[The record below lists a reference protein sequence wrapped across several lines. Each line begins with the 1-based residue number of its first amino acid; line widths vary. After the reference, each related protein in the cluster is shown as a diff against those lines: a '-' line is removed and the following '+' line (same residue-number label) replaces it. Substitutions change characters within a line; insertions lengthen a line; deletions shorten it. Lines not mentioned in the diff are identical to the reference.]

1 MKVIGL
7 SCFYHDSAVALI
19 EDGDVVAAAQEE
31 RFTRKKH
38 DPRFPF
44 NALTWILAHRGVGI
58 NEIDAVVY
66 YENKQKKLARI
77 KETYLNSWPRKF
89 KAYAEAMESQS
100 KKQNFEAIIREVY
113 GYEGYCVE
121 SEHHLSHASSAFYPS
136 PFNEAAILTM
146 DGVGEWDT
154 TTFGIGEKTRL
165 SITDSI
171 VYPDSVGLLYSV
183 MTRYCGF
190 KVNSGEYKLMGLAP
204 YGEPVYA
211 ELIKNKM
218 IEVQNDG
225 SYQLNRDVFGW
236 FEEFASVEEAVERV
250 FGEKKRK
257 QEDKLS
263 SFYADVAASIQHV
276 TEEIVLKT
284 AYHVKKKTGQ
294 KNLCMAGGVALNC
307 VANGKLVREQIF
319 DRVWIQ
325 PAAGDAGTALGAAL
339 HFYYEKTGLKDRGV
353 HAFSPYLG
361 PSYENEEIETSLVA
375 VGANFEKDKN
385 IIKTAA
391 KYLTEGMIVGWF
403 QGAAEFGPRALG
415 NRSILA
421 DPRSEEMQKKL
432 NLKIKFRESFR
443 PFAPSVLEENVAEWF
458 ETEQDSP
465 YMLLV
470 ADVSSSK
477 RLELEKD
484 VGELSRFDQLNI
496 KTTEIPAVTHVD
508 YSARVQ
514 TVSSKRNKKYYDLIK
529 EFKHLTGCPVIVNT
543 SFNVRGEP
551 IVTSPEDAYRCFMRT
566 NMDCLAIGDYVLL
579 KENQTNYE
587 ESLDWKNE
595 FVLD

>member
-19 EDGDVVAAAQEE
+19 EDGEVVAAAQEE

-44 NALTWILAHRGVGI
+44 NALTWVLARRGVGI

-66 YENKQKKLARI
+66 YESKQKKLTRI
-77 KETYLNSWPRKF
+77 KSTYLYSWPRKF

-100 KKQNFEAIIREVY
+100 KKQNFEKIIREVY
-113 GYEGYCVE
+113 GYDGCCVE

-136 PFNEAAILTM
+136 PFDEAAILTM

-154 TTFGIGEKTRL
+154 TTFGVGEKTCL

-183 MTRYCGF
+183 MTSYCGF

-204 YGEPVYA
+204 YGDPVYA
-211 ELIKNKM
+211 GLIKNNLVE
-218 IEVQNDG
+218 IQDDG

-236 FEEFASVEEAVERV
+236 FEDFASVEAAIERV

-257 QEDKLS
+257 QEDKLCK
-263 SFYADVAASIQHV
+263 FYADVAASIQHV
-276 TEEIVLKT
+276 TEEIVLRT
-284 AYHVKKKTGQ
+284 AYHIKTQTG
-294 KNLCMAGGVALNC
+294 KNNLCMAGGVALNC

-339 HFYYEKTGLKDRGV
+339 HFYYEKSDLKERC
-353 HAFSPYLG
+353 AQKFSPYLG
-361 PSYENEEIETSLVA
+361 PSYENEEIEASLVA
-375 VGANFEKDKN
+375 LGANFEKDKL
-385 IIKTAA
+385 ITKTVA
-391 KYLTEGMIVGWF
+391 KYLTEGMVVGWF
-403 QGAAEFGPRALG
+403 QGRAEFGPRALG
-415 NRSILA
+415 NRSIIA

-443 PFAPSVLEENVAEWF
+443 PFAPSVLEDDVSEWF
-458 ETEQDSP
+458 EIEQDSP

-477 RLELEKD
+477 RLLLIEEEESLTGFNKL
-484 VGELSRFDQLNI
+484 GSKR
-496 KTTEIPAVTHVD
+496 TEIPAVTHVD

-514 TVSSKRNKKYYDLIK
+514 TVSSTSNKKYYDLIN
-529 EFKHLTGCPVIVNT
+529 EFKHLTGCSVIVNT

-551 IVTSPEDAYRCFMRT
+551 IVTTPEDAYMCFMRT

-579 KENQTNYE
+579 KENQPDYE

-595 FVLD
+595 FELD